1 MPSNAQAI
9 WNATRTS
16 RFDELEAVHRN
27 IAGAT
32 PGRKW
37 LTEQLDRAYVVALAS
52 QFQGFARDLHSEASS
67 LVAQRA
73 PVSVAGLVESALTLN
88 RYLDRGNATP
98 GNLGSDFLRLG
109 IDLWPALYAIDMRNQ
124 RRRLALEQITAW
136 RNSIVHDAP
145 MPTGSAATVANTR
158 PTLTWCR
165 RWRRMLAA
173 LALSLDSV
181 VGSHLELLLGSR
193 PW

>member
-1 MPSNAQAI
+1 MPSNAQTI
-9 WNATRTS
+9 WNATRTA
-16 RFDELEAVHRN
+16 RFDELESVHRN
-27 IAGAT
+27 IAGGT

-67 LVAQRA
+67 FVAQQA
-73 PVSVAGLVESALTLN
+73 PVSIAGLVESALTLN

-98 GNLGSDFLRLG
+98 GNLGSDFLRFG
-109 IDLWPALYAIDMRNQ
+109 IDLWPAAYGLDLRNR
-124 RRRLALEQITAW
+124 RRRLALEQVTTW
-136 RNSIVHDAP
+136 RNAIAHDTPISA
-145 MPTGSAATVANTR
+145 GSAATVANTR

-165 RWRRMLAA
+165 RWRRMLTA
-173 LALSLDSV
+173 LVRSLDV
-181 VGSHLELLLGSR
+181 AVGSHLELLVGSQ

>member
-1 MPSNAQAI
+1 MSSNARAI
-9 WNATRTS
+9 WEELRVA

-27 IAGAT
+27 IAGGT

-67 LVAQRA
+67 FGGRQAT
-73 PVSVAGLVESALTLN
+73 VSVAGLVESALTLN

-98 GNLGSDFLRLG
+98 GNLGSDFLRFG
-109 IDLWPALYAIDMRNQ
+109 IDLWPALYRLDTRNQ

-136 RNSIVHDAP
+136 RNAIVHDAP
-145 MPTGSAATVANTR
+145 IPAGTAATVANTK

-173 LALSLDSV
+173 LVGSLDSAV
-181 VGSHLELLLGSR
+181 STHLELLIGAP